1 MYKVAFTKAYTQ
13 MVFIFKDYD
22 NACDFLKVA
31 LWAGEADVKVSI
43 TFEAE
48 EKEGEE

>member
-1 MYKVAFTKAYTQ
+1 MYKVTFTKSYTQ
-13 MVFIFKDYD
+13 IVFTFKDYD

-31 LWAGEADVKVSI
+31 LWAGEADVKISI

-48 EKEGEE
+48 GKEGKE